1 MRGAISGL
9 SASRKLRIL
18 SNFAGLKKS
27 QMLQQNVGNCKNFT
41 EPLVS
46 NDDVCMGNIVRRVI
60 DHVTIEISNR
70 SNGVHLYMHQS
81 AIFGSK
87 SANRTSFACRAQRK
101 TRAEKETRGAW
112 IIHHGRKI
120 ALDHKAP
127 SEFPAL
133 DESPKAADLLIRL
146 GQSDDANLSKTE
158 VDAVAK
164 SAGLN
169 PRAELPH
176 YLNLLSTRRL
186 IDRS

>member
-18 SNFAGLKKS
+18 SNVAGLKKN

-81 AIFGSK
+81 AIFYSTGNFLVVRREPSSLRFNFLRGVIRDAFYQRSK
-87 SANRTSFACRAQRK
+87 PTGN
-101 TRAEKETRGAW
+101 
-112 IIHHGRKI
+112 
-120 ALDHKAP
+120 L
-127 SEFPAL
+127 EFPR
-133 DESPKAADLLIRL
+133 LIRVI
-146 GQSDDANLSKTE
+146 G
-158 VDAVAK
+158 
-164 SAGLN
+164 
-169 PRAELPH
+169 
-176 YLNLLSTRRL
+176 RR
-186 IDRS
+186 DPFFEFGVMN